1 MLDSSRL
8 SERDGSPFC
17 NNCYG
22 KVYVFQLP
30 MQSVTNKNRSCMG
43 RKEVV
48 MHYLAKQE
56 GELWARPY
64 LFELL
69 PVVTDRTLAAVL
81 CIHSSLIFFLL
92 LDVLSLRPINH
103 DPTHV

>member
-1 MLDSSRL
+1 
-8 SERDGSPFC
+8 
-17 NNCYG
+17 
-22 KVYVFQLP
+22 
-30 MQSVTNKNRSCMG
+30 MG

-81 CIHSSLIFFLL
+81 CIHSSLIFSYFLMYYRY
-92 LDVLSLRPINH
+92 DLSIMTLHMYKDNTLGYPPFSRRIV
-103 DPTHV
+103 HVKRSSTF